1 MTNLTCKGGLL
12 GKKFGFFG
20 PKRTLEQKHSEHKG
34 KDQGFWNNVLWPD
47 KSKLELFDHSNS
59 GHV

>member
-1 MTNLTCKGGLL
+1 ML
-12 GKKFGFFG
+12 GKKVWVFWS
-20 PKRTLEQKHSEHKG
+20 KKNIRTKTQFDSEHKG